1 MKDMRCGGASVAGQF
16 IYVQGTRTMRKLIAI
31 CLLFTF
37 AATLVGCEADAKVDK
52 HGASVDV
59 DKK

>member
-1 MKDMRCGGASVAGQF
+1 
-16 IYVQGTRTMRKLIAI
+16 MRKLIAI